1 VIGGPLATSLL
12 ELNGT
17 LGLTGWQWMFLLE
30 GIPAVL
36 MGFVV
41 LAFMTDRPSRADWL
55 RPEEKQWLENT
66 LQRERQ
72 EVENAHSRLTL
83 WQALIDPRVLALSL
97 VYFGIGTATYGVVYF
112 LPQII
117 KGWGLSNLQTGF
129 VSSIPDIVGT
139 IGMVVWGHFS
149 DRSADRRRSAATALI
164 VCTAGL
170 IGLGLFGTSA
180 WSLIAMAMVSV
191 GINAS
196 RPLFWALPSLFLS
209 RTAAAGAIALIN
221 ALGNLG
227 GIAGPSMLGW
237 VKTATGSF
245 ADGLYFLGACTFV
258 AAIVVMIS
266 VRAPS
271 PVQTSLAE

>member
-1 VIGGPLATSLL
+1 
-12 ELNGT
+12 
-17 LGLTGWQWMFLLE
+17 
-30 GIPAVL
+30 
-36 MGFVV
+36 
-41 LAFMTDRPSRADWL
+41 
-55 RPEEKQWLENT
+55 
-66 LQRERQ
+66 
-72 EVENAHSRLTL
+72 
-83 WQALIDPRVLALSL
+83 
-97 VYFGIGTATYGVVYF
+97 
-112 LPQII
+112 
-117 KGWGLSNLQTGF
+117 

-164 VCTAGL
+164 VCTVGL

-237 VKTATGSF
+237 VKVATGSF
-245 ADGLYFLGACTFV
+245 AGGLYFLGACTFV